1 MLSGTALRSLI
12 IATNFLTT
20 LHQEFVRERERERVQ
35 VSSMGPESQGEEE
48 VTTSLICDIDW
59 NEFKCMLVL
68 VYTGILFY

>member
-1 MLSGTALRSLI
+1 MPSGTALRSLI

-20 LHQEFVRERERERVQ
+20 LHQEFVRERERVQ
-35 VSSMGPESQGEEE
+35 VSSMGPVSQGEEE

-68 VYTGILFY
+68 VYIGILFY

>member
-1 MLSGTALRSLI
+1 
-12 IATNFLTT
+12 
-20 LHQEFVRERERERVQ
+20 
-35 VSSMGPESQGEEE
+35 MGPESQGEEE